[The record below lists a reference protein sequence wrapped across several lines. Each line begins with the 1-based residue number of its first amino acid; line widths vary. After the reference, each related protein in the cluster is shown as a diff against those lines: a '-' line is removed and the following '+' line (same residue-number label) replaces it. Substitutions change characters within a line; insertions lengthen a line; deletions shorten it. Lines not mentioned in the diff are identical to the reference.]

1 MLVPSKY
8 IKTQA
13 ERLNVLPAFIYVERE
28 PDFVLAASV
37 SGANLATGLCCQHQ
51 VDLILMDV
59 QTENRENGLIL
70 NYSQLTGSHLD
81 IDEGRRELR
90 RTDKD
95 GKQVSYDPP
104 RYEYSYNFDFTI
116 TVDTPYFD
124 EMSFRLNPRPIIL
137 ESEAPSVFS
146 LVRSINPS
154 YNIEYRRYIQLADE
168 MRAAVDHACAVSHAA
183 PTANR
188 VQNIP
193 TPAASVEWICPAC
206 GGSNTGKFCE
216 YCGTPRP

>member
-37 SGANLATGLCCQHQ
+37 SGANLATELRCQQQ
-51 VDLILMDV
+51 VYLILMDV

-116 TVDTPYFD
+116 TVDTPYFN

-146 LVRSINPS
+146 LVRSIDPS

-168 MRAAVDHACAVSHAA
+168 MRAAVDQARAVSHAA

>member
-37 SGANLATGLCCQHQ
+37 SGANLATELRCQQQ

-146 LVRSINPS
+146 LVRSIDPS
-154 YNIEYRRYIQLADE
+154 YNIEDRRYIQLADE
-168 MRAAVDHACAVSHAA
+168 MRAAVDQARAVSHAA